1 MERSKI
7 GLEFYQ
13 HPEGE
18 GNFGD
23 EISFIVTKYLMDE
36 DSYEL
41 VEHTALSDFNL
52 LCVGS
57 ILNSPLPTA
66 HVFGSGLMNCS
77 PFVGERT
84 FHAVRG
90 PLTRQILTNHGYK
103 DVPEIYGDPA
113 LFLPEFY
120 SPLKK
125 PELATLVG
133 IIPHHS
139 QIEAFHQMNK
149 IEKEFHIIDP
159 TQNWKTVVDELTSC
173 KAILSSSLHGL
184 VISDAYSIPNAFIAP
199 PMWICGSCINTR
211 YDVTDL
217 ELNRFERPSCG
228 CGWHYTYY
236 ETFTLPQHDGM
247 LKFKDYFASQNREF
261 HYITRLS
268 EFEESLLYGEGNIL
282 NLRKLK
288 KSFPFS

>member
-7 GLEFYQ
+7 GLEFYR

-23 EISFIVTKYLMDE
+23 DFLVTNYLMDKE
-36 DSYEL
+36 SYEL
-41 VEHTALSDFNL
+41 VEYTEPTDFNL

-57 ILNSPLPTA
+57 ILNSPLPNA
-66 HVFGSGLMNCS
+66 HVFGSGLMNRS

-90 PLTRQILTNHGYK
+90 PLTRQILINHGYK

-113 LFLPEFY
+113 LFLPKFY
-120 SPLKK
+120 SPMKK
-125 PELATLVG
+125 PELASLVG
-133 IIPHHS
+133 IVPHHT
-139 QIEAFHQMNK
+139 QKDAFHQMNE
-149 IEKEFHIIDP
+149 IENGFHIIDP
-159 TQNWKTVVDELTSC
+159 TQDWKTVVDEMTSC

-184 VISDAYSIPNAFIAP
+184 VVSDAYSIPNAFIAP

-211 YDVTDL
+211 YDVAEL
-217 ELNRFERPSCG
+217 ELNRFERPTCG

-236 ETFTLPQHDGM
+236 ETFTLPKHEGM
-247 LKFKDYFASQNREF
+247 LKFKDYFLSQNREF
-261 HYITRLS
+261 RYIIHLT
-268 EFEESLLYGEGNIL
+268 EFKESILHQGGNTL
-282 NLRKLK
+282 DLAVLK